1 MGKTAVDII
10 QFTED
15 ETMKTILVMA
25 LMALAAPAFAADATG
40 TWKGRLETQE
50 GTHDLTFNLKADGD
64 KLTGTVGGLRENKD
78 VTVDE
83 GKVQGSTITFSVMSE
98 WEGNPIKLVYKG
110 EVGADEIKL
119 TMGTDDG
126 SWSQDLTVKR
136 VS

>member
-1 MGKTAVDII
+1 MCVVVAGQVRGMLWAQVVLD
-10 QFTED
+10 
-15 ETMKTILVMA
+15 
-25 LMALAAPAFAADATG
+25 G
-40 TWKGRLETQE
+40 
-50 GTHDLTFNLKADGD
+50 LTFNLKGDGD
-64 KLTGTVGGLRENKD
+64 KLNGTVGGLLEKKD
-78 VTVDE
+78 VAVDE

>member
-1 MGKTAVDII
+1 
-10 QFTED
+10 
-15 ETMKTILVMA
+15 
-25 LMALAAPAFAADATG
+25 
-40 TWKGRLETQE
+40 
-50 GTHDLTFNLKADGD
+50 
-64 KLTGTVGGLRENKD
+64 
-78 VTVDE
+78 
-83 GKVQGSTITFSVMSE
+83 VMSE

>member
-1 MGKTAVDII
+1 
-10 QFTED
+10 
-15 ETMKTILVMA
+15 MKTILVMA
-25 LMALAAPAFAADATG
+25 LIALAAPVFAADATG
-40 TWKGRLETQE
+40 TWKGTLETQE
-50 GTHDLTFNLKADGD
+50 GSHELTFSLKANGD
-64 KLTGTVGGLRENKD
+64 KLTGTVSGLRDTD

-126 SWSQDLTVKR
+126 SWSTDLTVKR

>member
-1 MGKTAVDII
+1 
-10 QFTED
+10 
-15 ETMKTILVMA
+15 MKTILVMA

-40 TWKGRLETQE
+40 TWKGMLETQE
-50 GTHDLTFNLKADGD
+50 GKHELTFHLKADGD
-64 KLTGTVGGLRENKD
+64 KLTGTVGGLREEKD

-126 SWSQDLTVKR
+126 SWSTDLTVKR
-136 VS
+136 IS

>member
-1 MGKTAVDII
+1 
-10 QFTED
+10 
-15 ETMKTILVMA
+15 MKTILVMA
-25 LMALAAPAFAADATG
+25 LMALAAPVFAADATG
-40 TWKGRLETQE
+40 TWKGTLQAE
-50 GTHDLTFNLKADGD
+50 GSHELTFNLKASGD
-64 KLTGTVGGLRENKD
+64 KLTGTVSGLRDTD

-126 SWSQDLTVKR
+126 SWSTDLTVKR

>member
-1 MGKTAVDII
+1 
-10 QFTED
+10 
-15 ETMKTILVMA
+15 MKTILVMA

>member
-1 MGKTAVDII
+1 
-10 QFTED
+10 
-15 ETMKTILVMA
+15 MKTILVMA

-40 TWKGRLETQE
+40 TWKGKLETQE
-50 GTHDLTFNLKADGD
+50 GSHDLTFNLKADGD
-64 KLTGTVGGLRENKD
+64 KLTGTVGGLRDKD

-110 EVGADEIKL
+110 EVGSDEIKL

-126 SWSQDLTVKR
+126 SWSTDLTVKR